1 MDQEPEVDSSSAEA
15 SPPGGASAP
24 TSDGAERDD
33 GSPPNSLAQPPSFW
47 SAIVA
52 ALAVAVLGGTVI
64 GVFEHAAGSIFAPL
78 PSYSESWP
86 WDLVLAATGRMIATH
101 LLLWIPVMVVSG
113 LVYWLLARRRSRAAP
128 GPFFLG
134 LFVLLAALVVIP
146 ADLELANRQEA
157 FLLTVGLVGG
167 LGLTA
172 AVYFGARGLHR
183 RLGQRRFQHLFQ
195 LAGGLGL
202 VVALVLGVVFMRSP
216 LYDPGAYRVAGSD
229 VRDGSQQRPHVLWIV
244 LDTARADRLS
254 VYGCEEPTTPFLEK
268 LAERSIVFDRVV
280 ANGIWTLPTH
290 ASMFTGLA
298 ARSHGLGH
306 ATWRLD
312 DSFRTVADELGEGG
326 YATGFFSNNVLVTPK
341 TNLSKGFD
349 AAIVVRDFLDSTR
362 FSLGFLCEKWGL
374 TPPVP
379 WLDLDCG
386 AALTNELV
394 SRWLK
399 AQGDRPVF
407 VFINYMEAHLPFLVP
422 REYREMFLSEDQV
435 HRSFDLRRRVYGE
448 LEQWLNIDALVD
460 GYDQMPPGDREI
472 VKRQYEAAL
481 RYLDE
486 RVREMIDIFRQRGLL
501 DNTLVVITSDHGEY
515 LDTHGMWSHHFL
527 TYQDVLH
534 VPLLLREPGRTEPRR
549 VETLV
554 QLSDLYPTVLRAV
567 LGADAVETSLN
578 ARDLLAVAADGGASR
593 VAISEFSGAEP
604 VMKPRLLAKKD
615 PGTRHRAT
623 AQIAAV
629 DSRFKYIRS
638 ANGKRELYD
647 LISDPGELEN
657 LEYSHWKEV
666 ERLDRHIEWW
676 LRTTS
681 LYKPRQG
688 RAGVGPDRDLKRT
701 LKALGY
707 VEDDD

>member
-1 MDQEPEVDSSSAEA
+1 MTMDQEPGADR
-15 SPPGGASAP
+15 SPAA
-24 TSDGAERDD
+24 DIVERDEN
-33 GSPPNSLAQPPSFW
+33 GAPPSSPARAPSFW
-47 SAIVA
+47 VTILA
-52 ALAVAVLGGTVI
+52 ALATAILGSTVI
-64 GVFEHAAGSIFAPL
+64 GVFEHVAGSILAPL

-101 LLLWIPVMVVSG
+101 LLLWVPVMVASG
-113 LVYWLLARRRSRAAP
+113 LVYWVFARRRSRAAP
-128 GPFFLG
+128 GPFFLA

-146 ADLELANRQEA
+146 ADLELANRQGA
-157 FLLTVGLVGG
+157 FLLTVGFVAG

-172 AVYFGARGLHR
+172 VVYFVARGLHHQVGR
-183 RLGQRRFQHLFQ
+183 QRFERWFR

-202 VVALVLGVVFMRSP
+202 IVALVLGAVFMSSP

-229 VRDGSQQRPHVLWIV
+229 VPDVSQQRPHVLWIV
-244 LDTARADRLS
+244 LDTVRADRLS
-254 VYGCEEPTTPFLEK
+254 LYGCEEPTTPLLEEF
-268 LAERSIVFDRVV
+268 AEQSVVFDHVV

-298 ARSHGLGH
+298 PRTHGLGH

-312 DSFRTVADELGEGG
+312 DSFRTVADELGESG
-326 YATGFFSNNVLVTPK
+326 YATGFFSNNVLVTPR

-349 AAIVVRDFLDSTR
+349 TAIVVRDFLDSTR
-362 FSLGFLCEKWGL
+362 FSLGFVCEKWGL

-379 WLDLDCG
+379 WLDLDGG
-386 AALTNELV
+386 AGLTNELV
-394 SRWLK
+394 SRWLE
-399 AQGDRPVF
+399 AQSDRPVF

-422 REYREMFLSEDQV
+422 REYRETFLSEDQV
-435 HRSFDLRRRVYGE
+435 HRSFDLRRRAYGE
-448 LEQWLNIDALVD
+448 LEGWLNIDALVD
-460 GYDQMPPGDREI
+460 GYDQMPPEDREV

-567 LGADAVETSLN
+567 LGADAVKTSPD
-578 ARDLLAVAADGGASR
+578 ARDLLAVAAGDGASR
-593 VAISEFSGAEP
+593 IAVSEFSGAEP
-604 VMKPRLLAKKD
+604 VMKPRLLAKND
-615 PGTRHRAT
+615 PQTRHRAT

-638 ANGKRELYD
+638 ADGKRELYD
-647 LISDPGELEN
+647 LASDPGELEN

-666 ERLDRHIEWW
+666 DRLDRHIEWW

-681 LYKPRQG
+681 LYKPRQSP
-688 RAGVGPDRDLKRT
+688 AGVGPDRDLKRT

-707 VEDDD
+707 VGDDD